1 MTTLTCR
8 SVASISSQVSH
19 SILAFRMLD
28 RIIHF
33 SVTNKLITGLLLL
46 AMVGWGVYSAANLPI
61 DALPDVTNNQV
72 QVITTAPNLATQEV
86 EKFITYPLELQFK
99 NLQGLVEL
107 RSISRSG
114 LSVITIVFNEDMPVP
129 LIRQWVA
136 ERLKLAEEDIPPA
149 YGRPEMIPPTTGLG
163 EIFQYTLAVD
173 SAHRDQYDIMAL
185 RTIQD
190 WIVRRQLLGVEGV
203 VDVSSFGGKLK
214 QYEIAVDPVRL
225 ASMDLTL
232 VDVFAALS
240 ANNANT
246 GGSYIEKGPA
256 LYYIRSEGLLNSL
269 DQIGDISIRSNNGVP
284 IRIRE
289 VAQVRFGFAPR
300 FGVMTRNG
308 QGETVGGVVLMTKGE
323 NAMEVISRVKER
335 IAQTQQSLPKGVTLD
350 VFVDRSRLISRT
362 IGTVEENLMIGAA
375 IVIGILVLML
385 GQWRAGL
392 IVASVIPLSMLFAII
407 LMNLFGVSANLMSMG
422 ALDFGLIVDGAVI
435 VVESTLFLLHTRY
448 ADRVLSRTSMDEE
461 VIGTS
466 SRIMRSAVFGQVIIL
481 IVYVPIFA
489 LTGIEGKMFKP
500 MALTVSFAIIGALLL
515 SLTYVPLMSALF
527 LDRKVKAHESFSDR
541 LVARLHRLVEPLLV
555 RALKRTNVVIAASIA
570 LLVGAVLVFN
580 SLGGEFI
587 PELDEGDF
595 AINYTIRQGSSLQ
608 HTMQVGKQLETILMK
623 EFPEVKEVVSKV
635 GSSEIPT
642 DPMPI
647 ESADLI
653 AILKDHDE
661 WTTATN
667 KEDLA
672 ERMNEKMSEVVGV
685 NLSFEQPIQMR
696 FNELIAGVKSDLAI
710 KIYGDDLDLLFK
722 KGNEVAGLVGTVKGA
737 EDVKVE
743 QITGMPQLV
752 VRPDRTRLAQYG
764 VTVEELNRILNTAL
778 AGGKAGVVYEGER
791 RFDLVVRLANYRDAD
806 ADKVKDIRIPLPNGS
821 QVPISDVAKV
831 EFVSAPAQVSR
842 DNGERRI
849 VVEANVRGRDIQ
861 SVATDI
867 AQVLN
872 DKLDLPSGYYIEY
885 GGTFKNLQE
894 AKARL
899 GVALP
904 VALLLILLLLFLAF
918 GSIREALIIFS
929 AVPLAAV
936 GGVLA
941 LWARGM
947 SFSIS
952 AGIGFIALFGVAVL
966 NGIVLISYFNR
977 EEEEG
982 DTDITHRILRGV
994 KERLRPVL
1002 ATAAVASLGFLPMAF
1017 NTSIGS
1023 EVQRPLATV
1032 VIGGLIT
1039 CTLLT
1044 LFVLPVLYK
1053 RFGTGRKRIRP
1064 AQAGAVMILLAM
1076 FSAGNA
1082 QGQSAS
1088 LTLEQAVS
1096 LALKEHPLVSAAH
1109 GAVERE
1115 EALKGNAFMLEP
1127 IDVQYMRGQIN
1138 SSLDDYNVQ
1147 ATTGIASPNVIAQ
1160 RSATLRQRIALAQS
1174 RATLTEAQVRREVSL
1189 AYVGLQAAQQQAATY
1204 AKLDSIYSDLS
1215 RYADRNVQV
1224 GESPPVEALSAQAR
1238 WQQVKLDRSRADAN
1252 VSMAKALLQAW
1263 IGTANDATVGPL
1275 LTLPAPALDT
1285 ALVHANPE
1293 LTALNEQVK
1302 LSEAELKLQRNSWAP
1317 ALRFGAFNQSLD
1329 HVTPFWGWQVG
1340 ASFPIFKTGRSNMTR
1355 AAEIDARIAGDER
1368 DASQR
1373 AISAQL
1379 TTATQDYLQRQREA
1393 TYYNEQGSTLA
1404 DALLNNATKLYQSGT
1419 IGYFEYVQTMD
1430 QAYRLY
1436 VGRSDALLALNSSI
1450 LQLNYLT
1457 GR

>member
-1 MTTLTCR
+1 
-8 SVASISSQVSH
+8 
-19 SILAFRMLD
+19 MLD

-46 AMVGWGVYSAANLPI
+46 AMVGWGIYSATILPI

-99 NLQGLVEL
+99 SLQGLVEL

-114 LSVITIVFNEDMPVP
+114 LSVITIVFKEDMPVP
-129 LIRQWVA
+129 LTRQWVA
-136 ERLKLAEEDIPPA
+136 ERLKLAEEDIPSEYGKPA
-149 YGRPEMIPPTTGLG
+149 MLPPTTGLG

-173 SAHRDQYDIMAL
+173 SAHRNQYDIMEL

-190 WIVRRQLLGVEGV
+190 WIVRRQLLGVQGV

-232 VDVFAALS
+232 VDVFDALS

-269 DQIGDISIRSNNGVP
+269 DQIGDISIRSSNGAP

-300 FGVMTRNG
+300 FGVLTRNG
-308 QGETVGGVVLMTKGE
+308 EGETVGGVVLMTKGE

-335 IAQTQQSLPKGVTLD
+335 IAQTQQSLPEGVSLD
-350 VFVDRSRLISRT
+350 VFLDRSRLISRT
-362 IGTVEENLMIGAA
+362 IGTVEENLLIGAA
-375 IVIGILVLML
+375 IVIAILVIML

-392 IVASVIPLSMLFAII
+392 IVASVIPLSMLFAIS

-435 VVESTLFLLHTRY
+435 LVEATLLHLHSRFNGRT
-448 ADRVLSRTSMDEE
+448 LSRPEMDQE
-461 VIGTS
+461 VIRST
-466 SRIMRSAVFGQVIIL
+466 SRIRTSAAFGEIIIL

-527 LDRKVKAHESFSDR
+527 LDRRVKAHDSFSDR
-541 LVARLHRLVEPLLV
+541 LVARTHRFVEPLLI
-555 RALKRTNVVIAASIA
+555 RALKRTNMVIASSVA
-570 LLVGAVLVFN
+570 LFIGAVLLFN

-587 PELDEGDF
+587 PELDEGGF
-595 AINYTIRQGSSLQ
+595 AINYSIRQGSSLQ
-608 HTMQVGKQLETILMK
+608 HSMKVSTQLESILMK
-623 EFPEVKEVVSKV
+623 DFPEVREVVSKI

-647 ESADLI
+647 ESGDI
-653 AILKDHDE
+653 MVVLKDHDE
-661 WTTATN
+661 WTTAN
-667 KEDLA
+667 NREELA
-672 ERMNEKMSEVVGV
+672 ERMNERMSAILGV

-722 KGNEVAGLVGTVKGA
+722 KANEAAALVGSIEGA
-737 EDVKVE
+737 VDVKVE
-743 QITGMPQLV
+743 QVTGMPQLV
-752 VRPDRTRLAQYG
+752 VLPDRTRLALYG
-764 VTVEELNRILNTAL
+764 LTVDELNRILSTAL

-791 RFDLVVRLANYRDAD
+791 RFDLMVRLADYRDAD
-806 ADKVKDIRIPLPNGS
+806 AVKVRDIRIPLPNGS

-831 EFVSAPAQVSR
+831 EFMSAPAQVSR
-842 DNGERRI
+842 ENGERRI
-849 VVEANVRGRDIQ
+849 VVQANVRGRDTE
-861 SVATDI
+861 SVAKDI

-872 DKLDLPSGYYIEY
+872 DKLELPSGYFIEY

-899 GVALP
+899 AVALP
-904 VALLLILLLLFLAF
+904 VALLLIIVLLFFTF
-918 GSIREALIIFS
+918 GSLRETLIIFS

-941 LWARGM
+941 LWLRDM

-966 NGIVLISYFNR
+966 NGIVLISQFNR

-982 DTDITHRILRGV
+982 DKDITHRILHGV
-994 KERLRPVL
+994 KVRLRPVL

-1053 RFGTGRKRIRP
+1053 RFGTGRKKRLAP
-1064 AQAGAVMILLAM
+1064 TQAGAVMILLAM
-1076 FSAGNA
+1076 LGGGEAKS
-1082 QGQSAS
+1082 QTTP

-1096 LALKEHPLVSAAH
+1096 LALKDHPLVSAAQ
-1109 GAVERE
+1109 GVVERE
-1115 EALKGNAFMLEP
+1115 EALKGNAFVLEP
-1127 IDVQYMRGQIN
+1127 IDVQYMHGQIN
-1138 SSLDDYNVQ
+1138 SSVDDYNVQ
-1147 ATTGIASPNVIAQ
+1147 ATTGIAFPNVIAR
-1160 RSATLRQRIALAQS
+1160 RSSMLNQRIALAQS
-1174 RATLTEAQVRREVSL
+1174 RATLTKAQVRREVSL
-1189 AYVGLQAAQQQAATY
+1189 AYVGMQAAEQQAATY
-1204 AKLDSIYSDLS
+1204 ARLDSIYSDLS
-1215 RYADRNVQV
+1215 RYAERNVQV

-1238 WQQVKLDRSRADAN
+1238 WQQVKLDRAHTDAN
-1252 VSMAKALLQAW
+1252 VSMAKALLRAW
-1263 IGTANDATVGPL
+1263 TGEATDPRVGPL
-1275 LTLPAPALDT
+1275 IALPLPALDT

-1293 LTALNEQVK
+1293 LSALNEQVK

-1329 HVTPFWGWQVG
+1329 LVTPFWGWQVG
-1340 ASFPIFKTGRSNMTR
+1340 ASFPLFKTGRSNVTR
-1355 AAEIDARIAGDER
+1355 AAEIDARIAGDQR
-1368 DASQR
+1368 DATQR
-1373 AISAQL
+1373 AIRAQL
-1379 TTATQDYLQRQREA
+1379 TTATQTYLQRQREA

-1404 DALLNNATKLYQSGT
+1404 DALLNNATKLYKSGA
-1419 IGYFEYVQTMD
+1419 IGYFEYVQTVD

>member
-1 MTTLTCR
+1 
-8 SVASISSQVSH
+8 
-19 SILAFRMLD
+19 MLD

-46 AMVGWGVYSAANLPI
+46 AMVGWGVYSAIHLPI

-114 LSVITIVFNEDMPVP
+114 LSVITIVFEDDMPVP
-129 LIRQWVA
+129 LTRQWVA
-136 ERLKLAEEDIPPA
+136 ERLKQAEEDIPPE
-149 YGRPEMIPPTTGLG
+149 YGRPSMLPPTTGLG

-173 SAHRDQYDIMAL
+173 SAHRDQYDIMEL

-190 WIVRRQLLGVEGV
+190 WIVRRQLLGVQGV

-232 VDVFAALS
+232 IDVFDALS

-246 GGSYIEKGPA
+246 GGSYIEKGSG

-269 DQIGDISIRSNNGVP
+269 DQIADLSIRSSNGVP
-284 IRIRE
+284 VRIRD
-289 VAQVRFGFAPR
+289 VAKVQFGYAPR
-300 FGVMTRNG
+300 FGVLTRNG
-308 QGETVGGVVLMTKGE
+308 EGETVGGVVLMTKGE
-323 NAMEVISRVKER
+323 NAMEVIGRVKER
-335 IAQTQQSLPKGVTLD
+335 IAQTEKSLPEGVSLD
-350 VFVDRSRLISRT
+350 VFIDRSSLISRT
-362 IGTVEENLMIGAA
+362 IGTVEENLLIGAA

-385 GQWRAGL
+385 GQLRAGL
-392 IVASVIPLSMLFAII
+392 IVASVIPLSMLFAIS

-435 VVESTLFLLHTRY
+435 VVESTLFLLHASY
-448 ADRVLSRTSMDEE
+448 ANKTLSRTEMDKE
-461 VIGTS
+461 VISAS
-466 SRIMRSAVFGQVIIL
+466 SRIMRSAVFGQIIIL

-515 SLTYVPLMSALF
+515 SLTYVPLMSSLF

-541 LVARLHRLVEPLLV
+541 LIARLHRMVEPLLK
-555 RALKRTNVVIAASIA
+555 RALKRTGVVIASSIA
-570 LLVGAVLVFN
+570 LLVGAYFVFN

-608 HTMQVGKQLETILMK
+608 HTMRVGKQLESILVK
-623 EFPEVKEVVSKV
+623 DFPEVLEAVSKV

-653 AILKDHDE
+653 VVLKNHDE
-661 WTTATN
+661 WTTAHN
-667 KEDLA
+667 REDLA
-672 ERMNEKMSEVVGV
+672 ERMEEKMSAIPGV

-722 KGNEVAGLVGTVKGA
+722 KGNEVAALVGTVNGA

-752 VRPDRTRLAQYG
+752 VKPDRTRLAQYG

-778 AGGKAGVVYEGER
+778 AGGKAGIVYEGER
-791 RFDLVVRLANYRDAD
+791 KFDLMVRLANYRDAD
-806 ADKVKDIRIPLPNGS
+806 AEKVKDIRIPLPNGS
-821 QVPISDVAKV
+821 QVPISDLAKV

-867 AQVLN
+867 AQTLN
-872 DKLDLPSGYYIEY
+872 EKLDLPSGYYIEY

-941 LWARGM
+941 LWIRGM

-1053 RFGTGRKRIRP
+1053 RFGSGRKKKIRP
-1064 AQAGAVMILLAM
+1064 SQAGAVVVLLALL
-1076 FSAGNA
+1076 AGGEAKA
-1082 QGQSAS
+1082 QTTS

-1096 LALKEHPLVSAAH
+1096 LALKEHPLVNAAH

-1115 EALKGNAFMLEP
+1115 EALKGNAFVLEP
-1127 IDVQYMRGQIN
+1127 LDVQYQRGQIN
-1138 SSLDDYNVQ
+1138 SSVDDYNLQ
-1147 ATTGIASPNVIAQ
+1147 MSTGIASPNVIAQ
-1160 RSATLRQRIALAQS
+1160 RAALLRQRIALAQS
-1174 RATLTEAQVRREVSL
+1174 RSALTEAQVRREVSM
-1189 AYVGLQAAQQQAATY
+1189 AYIGLQAAEEQATTY
-1204 AKLDSIYSDLS
+1204 AKLDSIYRDLS
-1215 RYADRNVQV
+1215 RYAERNVQV
-1224 GESPPVEALSAQAR
+1224 GESPPVEGLSAQAR
-1238 WQQVKLDRSRADAN
+1238 WQQVKLDRSRAEAN
-1252 VSMAKALLQAW
+1252 VGMAKALLQAW
-1263 IGTANDATVGPL
+1263 IGTATDPSVGPL
-1275 LTLPAPALDT
+1275 AALHEPAMDT
-1285 ALVHANPE
+1285 ALVSANPE
-1293 LTALNEQVK
+1293 LSALNEQVK

-1329 HVTPFWGWQVG
+1329 LVTPFWGWTVG
-1340 ASFPIFKTGRSNMTR
+1340 ASFPLFKTGRGNTTR
-1355 AAEIDARIAGDER
+1355 AVEIEARIAADQR
-1368 DASQR
+1368 DAADRS
-1373 AISAQL
+1373 ITAQVVSE
-1379 TTATQDYLQRQREA
+1379 TQEYLQRKREA
-1393 TYYNEQGSTLA
+1393 SYYQEQGTALA
-1404 DALLNNATKLYQSGT
+1404 DALVNNATKLYQSGA
-1419 IGYFEYVQTMD
+1419 IGYFEFVQTVD

-1436 VGRSDALLALNSSI
+1436 VGRSDALFAMNSSI

>member
-1 MTTLTCR
+1 
-8 SVASISSQVSH
+8 
-19 SILAFRMLD
+19 MLD
-28 RIIHF
+28 RIIRF

-46 AMVGWGVYSAANLPI
+46 AMVGWGIYSAAHLPI

-72 QVITTAPNLATQEV
+72 QVIATAPNLATQEV

-114 LSVITIVFNEDMPVP
+114 LSVITIVFADDMPVP
-129 LIRQWVA
+129 LTRQWVA
-136 ERLKLAEEDIPPA
+136 ERLKLAEEDIPA
-149 YGRPEMIPPTTGLG
+149 EYGRPSMLPPTTGLG

-173 SAHRDQYDIMAL
+173 SAHRDQYDIMEL

-190 WIVRRQLLGVEGV
+190 WIVRRQLLGVTGV

-214 QYEIAVDPVRL
+214 QYEVAVDPVRL
-225 ASMDLTL
+225 SSMGLTL
-232 VDVFAALS
+232 VDVYDAL
-240 ANNANT
+240 AENNSNT
-246 GGSYIEKGPA
+246 GGSYIEKGPS
-256 LYYIRSEGLLNSL
+256 LYYIRSEGLISSL
-269 DQIGDISIRSNNGVP
+269 DQISDLSIHSTNGIP
-284 IRIRE
+284 LKIRD
-289 VAQVRFGFAPR
+289 VAQVRFGYAPR
-300 FGVMTRNG
+300 FGVLTRNG
-308 QGETVGGVVLMTKGE
+308 EGETVGGVVLMTKGE
-323 NAMEVISRVKER
+323 NAMETVGRVKDR
-335 IAQTQQSLPKGVTLD
+335 IAQMEKSLPEGVRID
-350 VFVDRSRLISRT
+350 VFVDRSKLISKT
-362 IGTVEENLMIGAA
+362 IGTVEENLLIGAA
-375 IVIGILVLML
+375 IVIAILVLML

-392 IVASVIPLSMLFAII
+392 IVASVIPLSMLFAIS
-407 LMNLFGVSANLMSMG
+407 LMNAFGVSANLMSMG

-435 VVESTLFLLHTRY
+435 VVESTLFLLHTSY
-448 ADRVLSRTSMDEE
+448 ADRTLSRSTMDKE

-527 LDRKVKAHESFSDR
+527 LDRKVKAHESMSDK
-541 LVARLHRLVEPLLV
+541 LIARLHRMVEPLLK
-555 RALKRTNVVIAASIA
+555 RALQRTGVVIAGSIA
-570 LLVGAVLVFN
+570 LLVGAVLLFN
-580 SLGGEFI
+580 TLGGEFI

-608 HTMQVGKQLETILMK
+608 HTMAVGKQLETIMLR

-635 GSSEIPT
+635 GTSEIPT

-653 AILKDHDE
+653 AVLKDHDE
-661 WTTATN
+661 WTSADD
-667 KEDLA
+667 KEELA
-672 ERMNEKMSEVVGV
+672 MKMSEKMGAIPGV

-696 FNELIAGVKSDLAI
+696 FNELIAGVKSDLAV

-722 KGNEVAGLVGTVKGA
+722 KANEAASLIGTVEGA

-743 QITGMPQLV
+743 QVTGMPQLV
-752 VRPDRTRLAQYG
+752 VRPNRTRLSQYG
-764 VTVEELNRILNTAL
+764 VTIAELNRILNTAL
-778 AGGKAGVVYEGER
+778 AGGRAGVVYEGER

-806 ADKVKDIRIPLPNGS
+806 VDKVKDIRVALPNGS
-821 QVPISDVAKV
+821 QVPISDLATV
-831 EFVSAPAQVSR
+831 EFASAPAQVTR
-842 DNGERRI
+842 EDGERRI

-861 SVATDI
+861 SVAMDI
-867 AQVLN
+867 DRTLTE
-872 DKLDLPSGYYIEY
+872 KLQLPSGYYIEY

-904 VALLLILLLLFLAF
+904 VALVLILILLFLAF
-918 GSIREALIIFS
+918 GSFREALIIFS

-941 LWARGM
+941 LWIRGM

-977 EEEEG
+977 EEDEG

-1053 RFGTGRKRIRP
+1053 RFGSGGKRIRP
-1064 AQAGAVMILLAM
+1064 TQAAAVAVVLCLFGGGVQAQTT
-1076 FSAGNA
+1076 
-1082 QGQSAS
+1082 S
-1088 LTLEQAVS
+1088 LTLDQAVA
-1096 LALKEHPLVSAAH
+1096 LALKEHPTVNAAQ

-1115 EALKGNAFMLEP
+1115 QALKGTAFVLQP
-1127 IDVQYMRGQIN
+1127 LDVQYMRGQIN
-1138 SSLDDYNVQ
+1138 SSVDDYNVQ
-1147 ATTGIASPNVIAQ
+1147 ATTGMALPNVIAQ
-1160 RSATLRQRIALAQS
+1160 RSKLLKQRIALAESQ
-1174 RATLTEAQVRREVSL
+1174 ATLTEAQVRREVSL
-1189 AYVGLQAAQQQAATY
+1189 AYFGLQAALQRANTFAR
-1204 AKLDSIYSDLS
+1204 LDSVYRDLS
-1215 RYADRNVQV
+1215 RFADKQVQV
-1224 GESPPVEALSAQAR
+1224 GESPPLEGLSAQAR
-1238 WQQVKLDRSRADAN
+1238 WQQVQLDRAN
-1252 VSMAKALLQAW
+1252 AEAEVNMAKAMLQAW
-1263 IGTANDATVGPL
+1263 IGTTVDPAVGVL
-1275 LTLPAPALDT
+1275 VAIPAPVLDT
-1285 ALVHANPE
+1285 ALVRANPE
-1293 LTALNEQVK
+1293 LLAMNEQVK
-1302 LSEAELKLQRNSWAP
+1302 LSEAELKLQKNQWAP
-1317 ALRFGAFNQSLD
+1317 ELRFGAFNQSLD
-1329 HVTPFWGWQVG
+1329 LVTPFWGWQVG
-1340 ASFPIFKTGRSNMTR
+1340 ASFPIFKTGRSDLAR
-1355 AAEIDARIAGDER
+1355 AAEIDARIAADRR
-1368 DASQR
+1368 DAADRS
-1373 AISAQL
+1373 ITAQL
-1379 TTATQDYLQRQREA
+1379 TTATQEYLQRQREA
-1393 TYYNEQGSTLA
+1393 DYYQAQGSALA
-1404 DALLNNATKLYQSGT
+1404 DGLLNNAARLYQSGD
-1419 IGYFEYVQTMD
+1419 IGYFEFVQTVD
-1430 QAYRLY
+1430 QAYRLM
-1436 VGRSDALLALNSSI
+1436 VGRTDALLALNTSI
-1450 LQLNYLT
+1450 LELNYLT

>member
-1 MTTLTCR
+1 MQTCVPR
-8 SVASISSQVSH
+8 VVLFSQVLIPIH
-19 SILAFRMLD
+19 AFRMLD

-46 AMVGWGVYSAANLPI
+46 AMVGWGVYSAAHLPI

-114 LSVITIVFNEDMPVP
+114 LSVITIVFEDDMPVP
-129 LIRQWVA
+129 LTRQWVA
-136 ERLKLAEEDIPPA
+136 ERLKLAEEDIPLE
-149 YGRPEMIPPTTGLG
+149 YGRPSMLPPTTGLG
-163 EIFQYTLAVD
+163 EIFQYTLAID
-173 SAHRDQYDIMAL
+173 STHRDQYDIMEL

-190 WIVRRQLLGVEGV
+190 WIVRRQLLGVQGV

-232 VDVFAALS
+232 LDVYDALS

-246 GGSYIEKGPA
+246 GGSYIEKGA
-256 LYYIRSEGLLNSL
+256 GLYYIRSEGLLTSL
-269 DQIGDISIRSNNGVP
+269 DQIADLSIRSSRGVP
-284 IRIRE
+284 VRIRD
-289 VAQVRFGFAPR
+289 VAKVQFGYAPR
-300 FGVMTRNG
+300 FGVLTRNG
-308 QGETVGGVVLMTKGE
+308 EGETVGGVVLMTKGE
-323 NAMEVISRVKER
+323 NAMEVIGRVKER
-335 IAQTQQSLPKGVTLD
+335 IEQIQQSLPEGVRVD

-362 IGTVEENLMIGAA
+362 IGTVEENLLIGAA

-385 GQWRAGL
+385 GQIRAGL
-392 IVASVIPLSMLFAII
+392 IVASVIPLSMLFAIS
-407 LMNLFGVSANLMSMG
+407 LMSLFGVSANLMSMG

-435 VVESTLFLLHTRY
+435 VVESTLFLLHASY
-448 ADRVLSRTSMDEE
+448 ANKTLSRNEMDKE

-515 SLTYVPLMSALF
+515 SLTYVPLMSSLF
-527 LDRKVKAHESFSDR
+527 LDRKVKAHETFSDR
-541 LVARLHRLVEPLLV
+541 LVSRLHRMVEPLLKQ
-555 RALKRTNVVIAASIA
+555 ALKRTGVVIAASIA
-570 LLVGAVLVFN
+570 LLVGAFMVFN

-608 HTMQVGKQLETILMK
+608 HTMRVGQQLESILVK
-623 EFPEVKEVVSKV
+623 EFPEVVEVVSKV

-653 AILKDHDE
+653 VVLKDHDE
-661 WTTATN
+661 WTTAHN

-672 ERMNEKMSEVVGV
+672 EKMEEKMSAIPGV

-722 KGNEVAGLVGTVKGA
+722 KGNEVAALVSTVDGA
-737 EDVKVE
+737 QDVKVE

-778 AGGKAGVVYEGER
+778 AGGKAGIVYEGER

-831 EFVSAPAQVSR
+831 EFLSAPAQVSR

-861 SVATDI
+861 SVAMDI
-867 AQVLN
+867 SQTLN

-941 LWARGM
+941 LWIRGM

-1053 RFGTGRKRIRP
+1053 RYGSGRKKKIRP
-1064 AQAGAVMILLAM
+1064 PQLGAVVAFLALI
-1076 FSAGNA
+1076 SVGGEAKA
-1082 QGQSAS
+1082 QTPS

-1096 LALKEHPLVSAAH
+1096 LALQEHPLVNAAY
-1109 GAVERE
+1109 GVVERE
-1115 EALKGNAFMLEP
+1115 QALKGNAFMLEP
-1127 IDVQYMRGQIN
+1127 LDVQYQRGQIN
-1138 SSLDDYNVQ
+1138 TSVDDYNLQVS
-1147 ATTGIASPNVIAQ
+1147 TGIASPNVIAQ

-1174 RATLTEAQVRREVSL
+1174 RAALTEAQVRREVSL
-1189 AYVGLQAAQQQAATY
+1189 AYVGLQAAEQQAATY

-1215 RYADRNVQV
+1215 RYAERNVQV
-1224 GESPPVEALSAQAR
+1224 GESPPVEGLSAQAR

-1252 VSMAKALLQAW
+1252 VYAAKALLQAW
-1263 IGTANDATVGPL
+1263 IGAATDPSVGAL
-1275 LTLPAPALDT
+1275 IALPEPILDT
-1285 ALVHANPE
+1285 ALISANPE
-1293 LTALNEQVK
+1293 LSALNEEVK

-1329 HVTPFWGWQVG
+1329 LVTPFWGWMVG
-1340 ASFPIFKTGRSNMTR
+1340 ASFPLFKTGRGNTTR
-1355 AAEIDARIAGDER
+1355 AVEIDTRIAADQR
-1368 DASQR
+1368 DAADRSITAQVASEMQEYMQR
-1373 AISAQL
+1373 K
-1379 TTATQDYLQRQREA
+1379 REA
-1393 TYYNEQGSTLA
+1393 SYYRDQGAALA
-1404 DALLNNATKLYQSGT
+1404 DALLNNATKLYQSGA
-1419 IGYFEYVQTMD
+1419 IGYFEYVQTVD

-1436 VGRSDALLALNSSI
+1436 VGQSDALLALNSSI